1 MFSLIVILSWF
12 LHLSSYLSPSKQ
24 PFLLLLPSPPH
35 KPQSTLQF
43 PFPNTRKRHWDCF
56 GRKWEWGQIPKMSKI
71 QAFLLS
77 TGTPIM
83 FMKRGKPTSDSVG
96 GNMFLHL
103 TYTWASP
110 LAAWLARQRVGWV
123 PVAAPTPFSWCSQEP
138 CSVRVVSQA
147 GRTRSQL
154 SGLHRSRAS
163 VYLLS

>member
-56 GRKWEWGQIPKMSKI
+56 VRKWERGQIPKMSKI

-83 FMKRGKPTSDSVG
+83 FMKRGKPKSESVG

-103 TYTWASP
+103 TYTHEHP
-110 LAAWLARQRVGWV
+110 PGCLAGQTMCGLSACGCTNSL
-123 PVAAPTPFSWCSQEP
+123 
-138 CSVRVVSQA
+138 
-147 GRTRSQL
+147 QL
-154 SGLHRSRAS
+154 VQPGA
-163 VYLLS
+163 LLSVDSQPGRQDTLTALWPSQKQSICVSP